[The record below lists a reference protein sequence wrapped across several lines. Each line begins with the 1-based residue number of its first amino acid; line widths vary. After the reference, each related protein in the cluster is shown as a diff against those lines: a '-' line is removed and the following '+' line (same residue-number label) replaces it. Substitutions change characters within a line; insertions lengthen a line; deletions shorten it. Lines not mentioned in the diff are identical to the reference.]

1 MKKRIFVRAR
11 MSATDGWQCY
21 RRKYGGIHSILVPLG
36 DEWEWRHMDGDWFE
50 VKMFESPKQADAF
63 IKQRYDVELE
73 IKL

>member
-1 MKKRIFVRAR
+1 MKYMGSKAR

-50 VKMFESPKQADAF
+50 VKTFESPKQADAF